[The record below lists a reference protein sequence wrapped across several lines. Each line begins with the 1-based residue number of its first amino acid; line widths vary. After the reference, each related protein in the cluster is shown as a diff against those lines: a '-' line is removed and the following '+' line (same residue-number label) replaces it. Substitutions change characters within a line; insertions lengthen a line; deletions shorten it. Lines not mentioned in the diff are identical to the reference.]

1 MSFAEPSSPSP
12 SGPHSTAASSPPRRP
27 TRRPED
33 LRSGLTLGAPPG
45 SLSKMTLEDWLKQD
59 RGLADQ
65 LKVIEGLCSALNG
78 AHQRREVHRALHPG
92 NIEVASDGTCDL
104 SEAVSG
110 PLSPRYRAPEVV
122 DGGPPSAESDIYAAG
137 VIFYELLSGRSPS
150 GERPTPLSDLR
161 QDVSRD
167 LTDAIMG
174 CLERGP
180 DWRPKDLSYLL
191 QVVASMRNAGAKS
204 GGRAAARAPEPA
216 RMGPSRAGRKA
227 ARGSASKSNVPL
239 YALAVLLV
247 AGAGAGLW
255 WYFNQGHDGGVA
267 QADAAARSHPDPH
280 DAGDACA
287 DARASAPSHS
297 DPGAGSDGHRH
308 AAPRD
313 SDPGRG
319 HPHPGA
325 DASPRGRDPAAPTRR
340 ARRAHRDLAP
350 GGEARDH
357 HHAGRA
363 RDRFAVRS
371 SGPDRPRQG
380 GGDGGQRRAPEMGRS
395 DTDQGARQHRD
406 RGDSGGLCGG
416 PGRRPRHPDERPEL
430 YGEQVGTSSRGVLLP
445 REGLYPIDS

>member
-1 MSFAEPSSPSP
+1 M
-12 SGPHSTAASSPPRRP
+12 
-27 TRRPED
+27 
-33 LRSGLTLGAPPG
+33 TLGAPPG

-137 VIFYELLSGRSPS
+137 VIFYEMLSGRSPS

-267 QADAAARSHPDPH
+267 QAPSSTRPTNTQPTPLPEATPTPRAPVVATPRPTPRPGVTPTPTTLATPAPTPVPTPRATPTPEPIRTVVATPPPATPTPVVATPTPAPTPAPVAVTPPPRPAEHAVLTAISPLAVKRGITTMLDVRGTGLRSDHQARIVRVKEAVTGVSVVRQKWVDPTLIKVLVNIETG
-280 DAGDACA
+280 AT
-287 DARASAPSHS
+287 
-297 DPGAGSDGHRH
+297 PGAY
-308 AAPRD
+308 
-313 SDPGRG
+313 
-319 HPHPGA
+319 
-325 DASPRGRDPAAPTRR
+325 
-340 ARRAHRDLAP
+340 
-350 GGEARDH
+350 
-357 HHAGRA
+357 
-363 RDRFAVRS
+363 AVALV
-371 SGPDRPRQG
+371 D
-380 GGDGGQRRAPEMGRS
+380 
-395 DTDQGARQHRD
+395 DQGTQTN
-406 RGDSGGLCGG
+406 GLNFT
-416 PGRRPRHPDERPEL
+416 
-430 YGEQVGTSSRGVLLP
+430 VSK
-445 REGLYPIDS
+445 

>member
-1 MSFAEPSSPSP
+1 M
-12 SGPHSTAASSPPRRP
+12 
-27 TRRPED
+27 
-33 LRSGLTLGAPPG
+33 TLGAPPG
-45 SLSKMTLEDWLKQD
+45 SLSKMTLEEWLKQD

-110 PLSPRYRAPEVV
+110 ALSPRYRAPEVV

-137 VIFYELLSGRSPS
+137 VIFYEMLSGRSPS

-255 WYFNQGHDGGVA
+255 WYFNQSHDGGVA
-267 QADAAARSHPDPH
+267 QVPSTRSTITRPTPLPEATPTPRAPVVATPRPTPRPGVTPTPTTLATPAPTPVPQPRATPTPEPVRTVTATPPPATPTPVVATPTPAPTPAPVAVTPPPRPAEHAVLTAVSPLAVKRGITTMLDVRGTGLRSDHQARIVRVKEAVTGVSVVRQKWVDPTLIKVLVNIETG
-280 DAGDACA
+280 AT
-287 DARASAPSHS
+287 
-297 DPGAGSDGHRH
+297 PGAY
-308 AAPRD
+308 
-313 SDPGRG
+313 
-319 HPHPGA
+319 
-325 DASPRGRDPAAPTRR
+325 
-340 ARRAHRDLAP
+340 
-350 GGEARDH
+350 
-357 HHAGRA
+357 
-363 RDRFAVRS
+363 AVALV
-371 SGPDRPRQG
+371 D
-380 GGDGGQRRAPEMGRS
+380 
-395 DTDQGARQHRD
+395 DQGTQTN
-406 RGDSGGLCGG
+406 GLNFT
-416 PGRRPRHPDERPEL
+416 
-430 YGEQVGTSSRGVLLP
+430 VSK
-445 REGLYPIDS
+445 

>member
-1 MSFAEPSSPSP
+1 
-12 SGPHSTAASSPPRRP
+12 
-27 TRRPED
+27 
-33 LRSGLTLGAPPG
+33 
-45 SLSKMTLEDWLKQD
+45 MTLEDWLKQD

-137 VIFYELLSGRSPS
+137 VIFYEMLSGRSPS

-239 YALAVLLV
+239 YALAVLLM

-255 WYFNQGHDGGVA
+255 WYFNQSHDGGVA
-267 QADAAARSHPDPH
+267 QVPSPRSTITPPTPLPEATPTPRAPVVAPPRPTPRPGVTPTPTTLATPAPTPVPQPRATPTPEPVRTVTATPPPATPTPVVATPTPAPTPAPVAVTPPPRPAEHAVLTAVSPLAVKRGITTMLDVRGTGLRSDHQARIVRVKEAVTGVSVVRQKWVDPTLIKVLVNIETG
-280 DAGDACA
+280 AT
-287 DARASAPSHS
+287 
-297 DPGAGSDGHRH
+297 PGAY
-308 AAPRD
+308 
-313 SDPGRG
+313 
-319 HPHPGA
+319 
-325 DASPRGRDPAAPTRR
+325 
-340 ARRAHRDLAP
+340 
-350 GGEARDH
+350 
-357 HHAGRA
+357 
-363 RDRFAVRS
+363 AVALV
-371 SGPDRPRQG
+371 D
-380 GGDGGQRRAPEMGRS
+380 
-395 DTDQGARQHRD
+395 DQGTQTN
-406 RGDSGGLCGG
+406 GLNFT
-416 PGRRPRHPDERPEL
+416 
-430 YGEQVGTSSRGVLLP
+430 VSK
-445 REGLYPIDS
+445 

>member
-1 MSFAEPSSPSP
+1 
-12 SGPHSTAASSPPRRP
+12 
-27 TRRPED
+27 
-33 LRSGLTLGAPPG
+33 
-45 SLSKMTLEDWLKQD
+45 MTLEDWLKQD

-137 VIFYELLSGRSPS
+137 VIFYEMLSGRSPS

-239 YALAVLLV
+239 YALVVLLV

-255 WYFNQGHDGGVA
+255 WYFNQSHDGGVA
-267 QADAAARSHPDPH
+267 QAPSTRPTITQPTPLPEATPTPRAPVVATPRPIATPRAGATPTPVPLATPPPTPVPQPRATPTPEPVRTVTATPPPATPTPVVATPTPAPTPAPVAVTPPPRPAEHAVLTAVSPLAVKRGITTMLDVRGTGLRSDHQARIVRVKEAVTGVSVVRQKWVDATLIKVLVNIETGAT
-280 DAGDACA
+280 
-287 DARASAPSHS
+287 
-297 DPGAGSDGHRH
+297 PGAY
-308 AAPRD
+308 
-313 SDPGRG
+313 
-319 HPHPGA
+319 
-325 DASPRGRDPAAPTRR
+325 
-340 ARRAHRDLAP
+340 
-350 GGEARDH
+350 
-357 HHAGRA
+357 
-363 RDRFAVRS
+363 AVALV
-371 SGPDRPRQG
+371 D
-380 GGDGGQRRAPEMGRS
+380 
-395 DTDQGARQHRD
+395 DQGTQTN
-406 RGDSGGLCGG
+406 GLNFT
-416 PGRRPRHPDERPEL
+416 
-430 YGEQVGTSSRGVLLP
+430 VSK
-445 REGLYPIDS
+445 

>member
-1 MSFAEPSSPSP
+1 MSFAEPASPSP
-12 SGPHSTAASSPPRRP
+12 SGAPSTAASSPRRRP

-137 VIFYELLSGRSPS
+137 VIFYEMLSGRSPS

-167 LTDAIMG
+167 LTDAVMG

-191 QVVASMRNAGAKS
+191 QVVASMRSAGARS
-204 GGRAAARAPEPA
+204 GGRAGARASELA
-216 RMGPSRAGRKA
+216 RVGPSRARKA
-227 ARGSASKSNVPL
+227 ARGSASRSNVPL

-267 QADAAARSHPDPH
+267 QLPSTRPTITQPTPLPEATPTPRVPVVATPRPTPR
-280 DAGDACA
+280 AGA
-287 DARASAPSHS
+287 
-297 DPGAGSDGHRH
+297 
-308 AAPRD
+308 
-313 SDPGRG
+313 
-319 HPHPGA
+319 
-325 DASPRGRDPAAPTRR
+325 T
-340 ARRAHRDLAP
+340 
-350 GGEARDH
+350 
-357 HHAGRA
+357 
-363 RDRFAVRS
+363 
-371 SGPDRPRQG
+371 
-380 GGDGGQRRAPEMGRS
+380 
-395 DTDQGARQHRD
+395 
-406 RGDSGGLCGG
+406 
-416 PGRRPRHPDERPEL
+416 
-430 YGEQVGTSSRGVLLP
+430 
-445 REGLYPIDS
+445 

>member
-1 MSFAEPSSPSP
+1 MSFAEPASPSP
-12 SGPHSTAASSPPRRP
+12 SGAPSTAASSPPRRP

-122 DGGPPSAESDIYAAG
+122 EGGPPSAESDIYAAG
-137 VIFYELLSGRSPS
+137 VIFYEMLSGRSPS

-204 GGRAAARAPEPA
+204 GGRAAGRAP
-216 RMGPSRAGRKA
+216 
-227 ARGSASKSNVPL
+227 
-239 YALAVLLV
+239 
-247 AGAGAGLW
+247 
-255 WYFNQGHDGGVA
+255 A
-267 QADAAARSHPDPH
+267 QACGGISI
-280 DAGDACA
+280 
-287 DARASAPSHS
+287 RATTVES
-297 DPGAGSDGHRH
+297 
-308 AAPRD
+308 PR
-313 SDPGRG
+313 PPR
-319 HPHPGA
+319 
-325 DASPRGRDPAAPTRR
+325 PRGRRTPSPLRSPRPRR
-340 ARRAHRDLAP
+340 PHARRWW
-350 GGEARDH
+350 
-357 HHAGRA
+357 
-363 RDRFAVRS
+363 
-371 SGPDRPRQG
+371 
-380 GGDGGQRRAPEMGRS
+380 RR
-395 DTDQGARQHRD
+395 
-406 RGDSGGLCGG
+406 
-416 PGRRPRHPDERPEL
+416 PGRRRGPESPRPPRRWRRLRRRPCLSPEPL
-430 YGEQVGTSSRGVLLP
+430 
-445 REGLYPIDS
+445 